1 MGKRTIETRLAS
13 CLLSEDVDLMEVE
26 VTLKGP
32 DGTGTK
38 AETFRLRP
46 VTDAERAKARREA
59 STGKQSASIGT
70 DGTRSVS
77 MELNAELYNTAYLF
91 YALGGEQV
99 FGTGEHR
106 EGWTLKDAKGD
117 PLPLK
122 LDTLRANLHPGLVA
136 RLVDIALELGNI
148 SPASERN

>member
-1 MGKRTIETRLAS
+1 MGKQKIETRLSS
-13 CLLSEDVDLMEVE
+13 CLLSEDADMAEVE

-32 DGTGTK
+32 DGKGLGV
-38 AETFRLRP
+38 EMFRLRP

-59 STGKQSASIGT
+59 STGRQSASVAA

-77 MELNAELYNTAYLF
+77 LELNAELYNTAYLF
-91 YALGGEQV
+91 YALGGERV
-99 FGTGEHR
+99 YGTGEQK
-106 EGWTLKDAKGD
+106 EGWSLKDAKGD

-136 RLVDIALELGNI
+136 KLVDIALELGNI
-148 SPASERN
+148 SPASEKN